1 MLKINRKKLKGF
13 LLLLLG
19 IAVGVGA
26 QIILID
32 SWVGKLTTYFSIRMW
47 SSSLLTNTS
56 PVLGVSIYA
65 VAGLF
70 VLLGLLSFELPFA
83 ALPIRIVELPRSTPR
98 FGFWF
103 TSIAISIILAMYA
116 RQTGGNDRFGYIF
129 LILWVVAILLLVISV
144 WLRSAHTFTVQDVW
158 AWLKAHRVELLGLGA
173 ILLTAFLIR
182 LIDLEF
188 HPYSFINDEGQMGNG
203 GECILDGSC
212 LNFFSL
218 GWADQSRLAF
228 LPYAISIG
236 LFGKTAFAVRL
247 VSVVTGTLAVLTVY
261 LLAREL
267 FDRKIAWL
275 SAILL
280 AIIPVH
286 IHFSR
291 TGVDNIIDSVT
302 APLILWLLFRGAKRN
317 SHLSFVLA
325 GIVTGLCLYTYP
337 GSLLAAMLG
346 VGLLGYIVVRTRGF
360 FRAHVRDF
368 VVFALAIFVVA
379 FPLIGFYTAHSQFF
393 LSRLKSESIVQ
404 EAGIPAQSKISGLNA
419 AEILTVQ
426 FAKSSLVYIIG
437 NAPGNFFNSPDPYL
451 PAAEAVIF
459 ILGMAVMLRHLK
471 DIRYLVIFVWFWAV
485 VIFGST
491 LTGGAPTSQRLMM
504 SMPALAMIVALA
516 MTGMLSAF
524 RQFYQPISIVAPII
538 LLGLTLYFGYASIS
552 YYFFKY
558 RVGHYYEDPT
568 NELTY
573 ETGALLAPMHKDGVL
588 VLLAKPESPHL
599 TFGSFNYFSPD
610 VQKYTREVTA
620 KEDLIYLPH
629 NKDIFFLALPDRKA
643 QLELI
648 SNWVPGGQWTT
659 FPRRYQPTSIL
670 FYSYKITKEQLAAV
684 TP

>member
-1 MLKINRKKLKGF
+1 MLKINTKKLKGF

-19 IAVGVGA
+19 IVVGIWA
-26 QIILID
+26 QIVLIQ
-32 SWVGKLTTYFSIRMW
+32 SWTGDVLEYFSIRLW
-47 SSSLLTNTS
+47 PESLVYNTS
-56 PVLGVSIYA
+56 PVIGVFIYA
-65 VAGLF
+65 VAGIF
-70 VLLGLLSFELPFA
+70 VLLGLLHFERPFSAMPIHVGRLPSVA
-83 ALPIRIVELPRSTPR
+83 PK

-103 TSIAISIILAMYA
+103 TSIAISIILAIYA
-116 RQTGGNDRFGYIF
+116 HRSTGSDPFGYIF
-129 LILWVVAILLLVISV
+129 LALWVIAIILLVLSVRLGSGHSYMVQDFLV
-144 WLRSAHTFTVQDVW
+144 WLKTY
-158 AWLKAHRVELLGLGA
+158 RVELVGVA
-173 ILLTAFLIR
+173 AVVLLAFLIR
-182 LIDLEF
+182 LIDVEF
-188 HPYSFINDEGQMGNG
+188 HPYSFINDEGQMGSG
-203 GECILDGSC
+203 GECILQSRC

-218 GWADQSRLAF
+218 GWADQSRIAY

-247 VSVVTGTLAVLTVY
+247 VSVITGTLAVLAVY
-261 LLAREL
+261 LLSREL

-275 SAILL
+275 SAALL

-291 TGVDNIIDSVT
+291 TGVDNIIDSLT
-302 APLILWLLFRGAKRN
+302 APLILWLLFRGAKHN
-317 SHLSFVLA
+317 SPISFVLA

-337 GSLLAAMLG
+337 GSLLAALLG
-346 VGLLGYIVVRTRGF
+346 VALLGYLVISTRGF
-360 FRAHVRDF
+360 FRAHLRDL

-379 FPLIGFYTAHSQFF
+379 FPMIGFYTAHSQYF
-393 LSRLKSESIVQ
+393 LSRLKRESIVQ
-404 EAGIPAQSKISGLNA
+404 EAGIPAQSKVTGLNA

-426 FAKSSLVYIIG
+426 FAKSSLVYIVS

-459 ILGMAVMLRHLK
+459 MLGMAVMLRYLK
-471 DIRYLVIFVWFWAV
+471 DIRYFVIFVWFWAV

-504 SMPALAMIVALA
+504 SMPALAIIVSLA
-516 MTGMLSAF
+516 MTGFLAAF
-524 RQFYQPISIVAPII
+524 RQFYQPVSKVAPII
-538 LLGLTLYFGYASIS
+538 LLGLTLYFGYASLS
-552 YYFFKY
+552 YYFSKY

-573 ETGALLAPMHKDGVL
+573 ETGAFIAPLHDDGAMFLLAGPK
-588 VLLAKPESPHL
+588 SPYL

-610 VQKYTREVTA
+610 VEKFNLEITTRDELT
-620 KEDLIYLPH
+620 YLPSD
-629 NKDIFFLALPDRKA
+629 KDILFIALPNYKA
-643 QLELI
+643 QLDLI
-648 SNWVPGGQWTT
+648 SNWVPGGEWTT